1 MAEDGS
7 TGLDEADQS
16 TMDTAGAGTDGSS
29 SDVQDGGDSSA
40 QDAGDGEESG
50 NAGSDST
57 DSSTDSTDGSV
68 DGTDGPGEATDG
80 SGDATD
86 GSGGTDGSGDAT
98 DGSGGATDG
107 SGDATDV
114 SGETTGDSGDSSGDV
129 TGDSGEA
136 TDDSGDATDG
146 SGDTTDG
153 AEATDGSGDTT
164 DGSGGDAG
172 QDQGSDTG
180 APDASAGGQP
190 AGTGSGSVAAD
201 TGPPY
206 LIVDQY
212 PGDSGAR
219 PPWETLVSTAGM
231 CGVILKAWDG
241 QHYDDRGWF
250 AANWPA
256 VRDVGGDRYG
266 VSWFR
271 GAYLFVQ
278 FGVGGTTQADAYL
291 SAVDR
296 AGGWDRG
303 DIVPIIDVEL
313 GNAANPHNTNA
324 KASAQQIV
332 DCATQCAQRIKS
344 VTGSRV
350 MLYGRGAM
358 RDRGITSHMGCDLVW
373 NPSYTAKMVTNG
385 LQTWPLEDIAL
396 WQYCG
401 DNTSALSGY
410 PHSVPGFAKVDISV
424 YVHGA
429 AKPTL
434 DMLRTSLLR

>member
-1 MAEDGS
+1 MADDES

-16 TMDTAGAGTDGSS
+16 TMDTATDAPDETSSGAQDGNDTSAAQDVGSS
-29 SDVQDGGDSSA
+29 EDS
-40 QDAGDGEESG
+40 G
-50 NAGSDST
+50 DST
-57 DSSTDSTDGSV
+57 DSSTDDSGDATDGSS
-68 DGTDGPGEATDG
+68 DGTDGSGEVTDGSEDGSGDATDSSGDATDGSDPTDGSGDATEGSGDATDGSDTAGSDATDSSGDATDG

-86 GSGGTDGSGDAT
+86 GSGT
-98 DGSGGATDG
+98 
-107 SGDATDV
+107 
-114 SGETTGDSGDSSGDV
+114 
-129 TGDSGEA
+129 
-136 TDDSGDATDG
+136 
-146 SGDTTDG
+146 DTT
-153 AEATDGSGDTT
+153 
-164 DGSGGDAG
+164 GDAG
-172 QDQGSDTG
+172 QDQAG
-180 APDASAGGQP
+180 DASAPGEQTG
-190 AGTGSGSVAAD
+190 GTGSVSVAAD
-201 TGPPY
+201 PGPPY

-219 PPWETLVSTAGM
+219 PPWETLVSTSGFA
-231 CGVILKAWDG
+231 GVILKAWDG
-241 QHYDDRGWF
+241 RHYDDRGWF
-250 AANWPA
+250 AANWPV

-278 FGVGGTTQADAYL
+278 FAVGGAEQADAYL

-313 GNAANPHNTNA
+313 GNTANPHNTNA
-324 KASAQQIV
+324 TASAQQIV
-332 DCATQCAQRIKS
+332 DCATQCAERIKS
-344 VTGSRV
+344 ATGSRV

-401 DNTSALSGY
+401 DNSSALPGY
-410 PHSVPGFAKVDISV
+410 PHTVPGFAKIDISA
-424 YVHGA
+424 YIHGA